1 MHRKRLR
8 RFHSPGELHTLTF
21 SCYRRLPLLT
31 NNAWRRAL
39 SKAMDEAAESC
50 GIQLIAFVFMPEHVH
65 LLVLP
70 YGTKEDIGDYLAASK
85 RPVAVAAKEDLQRAG
100 SPLLERLR
108 VQERPGRSVFRFWQE
123 GAGYDRNVSTAA
135 AVQHAINYLHMNPVR
150 RGLCSKAI
158 GWHWSSARYYAS
170 EGREVA
176 DDLPK
181 ITPLSAEYWQTL
193 EG

>member
-8 RFHSPGELHTLTF
+8 RYHEPGELHTLTF

-39 SKAMDEAAESC
+39 SEAMDEAAELC
-50 GIQLIAFVFMPEHVH
+50 AIQLIAFVFMPEHVH

-70 YGTKEDIGDYLAASK
+70 CGTKEDLGDYLAACK
-85 RPVAVAAKEDLQRAG
+85 RPVAVAAKADLQRTANT
-100 SPLLERLR
+100 LLERLR
-108 VQERPGRSVFRFWQE
+108 VQERPGKTVFRFWQE

-135 AVQHAINYLHMNPVR
+135 AVENAIEYLHMNPVR

-170 EGREVA
+170 AGREVDA
-176 DDLPK
+176 DLPK
-181 ITPLSAEYWQTL
+181 VTPLSAAYWQAL
-193 EG
+193 EH